1 MSEMKNAQQWCIQNA
16 KEYKQTH
23 RGTDAMLLVSA
34 CTDTQMQT
42 DAQIHKYTEWWQHC
56 DRPWMITSWPLGP
69 SLQISLSG
77 SKSGLSLY
85 ANQPSF
91 NRASQ
96 PQPSSLTTSSNHS
109 SLANNALQNQHQAL
123 QETKEV
129 RYHSERERHELCG
142 ILSALC
148 SICIQ
153 HDTR

>member
-1 MSEMKNAQQWCIQNA
+1 MKHEWDEKCSTRMHTKRKGIQTNT
-16 KEYKQTH
+16 QRH
-23 RGTDAMLLVSA
+23 RCNVARLCLHWH
-34 CTDTQMQT
+34 T
-42 DAQIHKYTEWWQHC
+42 DAQTHKYTEWWQHC

-96 PQPSSLTTSSNHS
+96 PQPPSLTTSSNHS

-129 RYHSERERHELCG
+129 RYHSEQERHELCG